1 MARAIFLGRLVLLG
15 TLLLPA
21 TARAQEAMVSGTV
34 TDSTGGVLPGV
45 TVTAL
50 HEATGNTFVAVTDAA
65 GAFRLP
71 VRAGAFRLT
80 AELAG
85 FGPLTRSIELL
96 VRQNAVVTLQM
107 SPSTVQESVTVTGE
121 APLIDTVNSSLGSN
135 IDPRQL
141 QELPLNGRNWID
153 LTMLAAGARQNLSS
167 DTPMGGAG
175 NFQLNIDG
183 QEVTNNMVQSFGQPK
198 FSRDSIAEFEFVANR
213 FDASQGRSMGVQV
226 NAITKS
232 GTNTLNGSF
241 SGYFRDDSFI
251 AKDFIQDRVLPYQNQ
266 QFSVTFGGPIKRDR
280 IHFFTNFEYERE
292 PETFSHSSPYP
303 SFNFDQ
309 ESTRTEKKGGV
320 RLDYQF
326 SPQTRLTFRGNWGR
340 VLLPLDPRYSG
351 GAQRHPSTGIEV
363 ARQNDNITV
372 NLSQVIGSR
381 ALNEIKAGYSGYSW
395 YQDSIVNW
403 PGHPQAPVL
412 THGTPIIM
420 LRGYTIG
427 QAHNFSYQNIAYD
440 PYSIRDDFSL
450 SFTKAGRHD
459 LKTGG
464 EYYRTYDPVFH
475 CTWCQGVLDATGGP
489 VPANIESLFPVWDD
503 PGTWNLAALSP
514 ITRSYRR
521 GIGDFS
527 VNPIENRFAAWAQD
541 DWAITSR
548 LTLNLGIRYD
558 VISGMYAE
566 DVSVEPFLTPGRP
579 IDTNNIQPRLGFAY
593 SMNDRTVIRGGF
605 GQYFGETGFSQ
616 AHWTNL
622 WAGQVHPVILNDG
635 RPNFAADPF
644 NGPAPSFEQ
653 AKAMQNSGQ
662 VFSSI
667 TTSFA
672 APDAQV
678 PYSYQSSIGVQ
689 RQFGRVMAIDA
700 DYIFVATRHATYQ
713 LDVNLAY
720 NPATGSNYP
729 FADRDAEAVCQRRV
743 GFGGDEPDRGGR
755 QLPGA
760 ANVADQADEQQLAGV
775 GDLFAVGAGGLPAGA
790 DRARLLAAVHGH
802 GVGRIRVRRA
812 DQPAPGARGG
822 MVRLRGAASSPDVQ
836 RHLATAVRVPGQRT
850 LYLRRQRAS
859 DAGDGTRRPPDRQH
873 DPRPDDARARRRLTD
888 RAQQLR
894 PRLAVASGHACAA
907 ALHVRQ
913 GCPRRDTGGLQRLQP
928 RELRQLGG
936 ERKQRTVR
944 TALGQQQHRVQAA
957 GAATRIPSGVLAGIR
972 CRPRAPGIRAQ
983 F

>member
-1 MARAIFLGRLVLLG
+1 MVRSKCLGWLFVLCAVLW
-15 TLLLPA
+15 LPA
-21 TARAQEAMVSGTV
+21 GAHAQEATISGTI
-34 TDSTGGVLPGV
+34 TDSSGAVLPGV
-45 TVTAL
+45 TITAL
-50 HEATGNTFVAVTDAA
+50 HEATGNTFVAVTDLE
-65 GAFRLP
+65 GIFRLP
-71 VRAGAFRLT
+71 VRTGGFRLT
-80 AELAG
+80 AELTG
-85 FGPLTRSIELL
+85 FGTLTRSVELL
-96 VRQNAVVTLQM
+96 VRQNAVVNLQM
-107 SPSTVQESVTVTGE
+107 APSTVQETVTVTGE
-121 APLIDTVNSSLGSN
+121 SPLIDTVSSSLGSN

-167 DTPMGGAG
+167 DTPMAGAG

-232 GTNTLNGSF
+232 GTNSMAGTF
-241 SGYFRDDSFI
+241 SGYFRDDNFI
-251 AKDFIQDRVLPYQNQ
+251 AEDFIQHRVLPYQNQ
-266 QFSVTFGGPIKRDR
+266 QFSATFGGPIRRDR
-280 IHFFTNFEYERE
+280 IHFFTNFEWERE
-292 PETFSHSSPYP
+292 PETYSHSSPYP

-320 RLDYQF
+320 RLDFQF
-326 SPQTRLTFRGNWGR
+326 TPQTRLTFRGNWGR

-363 ARQNDNITV
+363 GRQNDNITV
-372 NLSQVIGSR
+372 NLTQVIGSR

-395 YQDSIVNW
+395 YQDSIIDW
-403 PGHPQAPVL
+403 PGHPQAPAL

-440 PYSIRDDFSL
+440 PYSIRDDFTY
-450 SFTKAGRHD
+450 SFVKGGRHD
-459 LKTGG
+459 LRTGG
-464 EYYRTYDPVFH
+464 EFYRTYDPVWH

-489 VPANIESLFPVWDD
+489 VPANIEALFPVWND
-503 PGTWNLAALSP
+503 PATWNLAALSP

-521 GIGDFS
+521 GIGEFY
-527 VNPIENRFAAWAQD
+527 VKPIENRFAAWAQD
-541 DWAITSR
+541 DWAITNR

-566 DVSVEPFLTPGRP
+566 DVEVDPFLEAGRP

-593 SMNDRTVIRGGF
+593 SVNDRTVVRGGF
-605 GQYFGETGFSQ
+605 GKYFGETGFSQ

-644 NGPAPSFEQ
+644 NGPAPTYAQ
-653 AKAMQNSGQ
+653 AKVLQNSGRL
-662 VFSSI
+662 FSSI

-689 RQFGRVMAIDA
+689 RQIGSVMAVDA

-729 FADRDAEAVCQRRV
+729 FSDRTRKPFASSGWDSVAMSLTEADDNYQALQMAFTKRMADNWQASATYSLSGQEAFQRAPIAPGCSQPFTVSASGGFPCDVSFLLHPALVEEWYDFGAQRHRLTFNGIWQLPYAFQVSGLYIFGDNGKATPTTGTDVLQTGATTGPTSRVRADGTLIERNSFDRGSLSRLDMRVQRRFTFGRV
-743 GFGGDEPDRGGR
+743 SLDGIVEVFNLFNQENYGSWVENESNARYGQPSDNPNIAFKPRVLQFGFRS
-755 QLPGA
+755 A
-760 ANVADQADEQQLAGV
+760 
-775 GDLFAVGAGGLPAGA
+775 F
-790 DRARLLAAVHGH
+790 
-802 GVGRIRVRRA
+802 
-812 DQPAPGARGG
+812 
-822 MVRLRGAASSPDVQ
+822 
-836 RHLATAVRVPGQRT
+836 
-850 LYLRRQRAS
+850 
-859 DAGDGTRRPPDRQH
+859 
-873 DPRPDDARARRRLTD
+873 
-888 RAQQLR
+888 
-894 PRLAVASGHACAA
+894 
-907 ALHVRQ
+907 
-913 GCPRRDTGGLQRLQP
+913 
-928 RELRQLGG
+928 
-936 ERKQRTVR
+936 
-944 TALGQQQHRVQAA
+944 
-957 GAATRIPSGVLAGIR
+957 
-972 CRPRAPGIRAQ
+972 
-983 F
+983 

>member
-1 MARAIFLGRLVLLG
+1 MVRSKSLGWLFMLCAVLWV
-15 TLLLPA
+15 PSSA
-21 TARAQEAMVSGTV
+21 HAQEAMISGTV
-34 TDSTGGVLPGV
+34 ADSTGGVLPGV
-45 TVTAL
+45 TITAL
-50 HEATGNTFVAVTDAA
+50 HEATGNTFVAVTDQE
-65 GAFRLP
+65 GTFRLP
-71 VRAGAFRLT
+71 VRAGGFRLT
-80 AELAG
+80 VELSG
-85 FGPLTRSIELL
+85 FGTLTRSVELL
-96 VRQNAVVTLQM
+96 VRQNAVVNLQM
-107 SPSTVQESVTVTGE
+107 APSTVQETVTVTGE
-121 APLIDTVNSSLGSN
+121 SPLIDTVSSSLGSN
-135 IDPRQL
+135 VDPRQL

-232 GTNTLNGSF
+232 GTNAMAGTF
-241 SGYFRDDSFI
+241 SGYFRDDSLI
-251 AKDFIQDRVLPYQNQ
+251 AKDFIQNRVLPYQNQ

-280 IHFFTNFEYERE
+280 IHYFANFEYERE
-292 PETFSHSSPYP
+292 PETYSHSSPYP

-309 ESTRTEKKGGV
+309 ESTRNEKKGGV
-320 RLDYQF
+320 RLDFQF
-326 SPQTRLTFRGNWGR
+326 TPQTRLTFRGNWGR

-363 ARQNDNITV
+363 GRQNDNITV
-372 NLSQVIGSR
+372 NFTQVIGSR

-395 YQDSIVNW
+395 YQDSIINW
-403 PGHPQAPVL
+403 PGHPQAPTL

-440 PYSIRDDFSL
+440 PYSIRDDFSY
-450 SFTKAGRHD
+450 SFVKGGRHD
-459 LKTGG
+459 VKTGG
-464 EYYRTYDPVFH
+464 EFYRTYDPVWH

-489 VPANIESLFPVWDD
+489 IPANIEQLFPVWND
-503 PGTWNLAALSP
+503 PSTWNLAALSP

-521 GIGDFS
+521 GIGEFY

-541 DWAITSR
+541 DWAITPR

-566 DVSVEPFLTPGRP
+566 DVAVAPFLEAGRP

-593 SMNDRTVIRGGF
+593 SVNDRTVVRGGF
-605 GQYFGETGFSQ
+605 GKYFGETGFSQ

-635 RPNFAADPF
+635 RPDFAANPF
-644 NGPAPSFEQ
+644 NGPAPTYEQ
-653 AKAMQNSGQ
+653 AKALQNAGR

-720 NPATGSNYP
+720 NPATGYNYP
-729 FADRDAEAVCQRRV
+729 FGDRTRKPYASAGWDSVAMSLTEADDNYQALQMSLTKRMSSNWQASATYSLSGQEGFQRAPVAPGCSQPFTLTATGGFTCDVPFTLHPALVEEWYDMGAQHHRLTFNGIWQLPYAFQVSGLYIFGDNGRATPITGLDVLATGSTTLGGTTRVRQNGTLIERNSFDRGSLSRLDMRVQRRFTFGRV
-743 GFGGDEPDRGGR
+743 SLDGMIEVFNLFNRANYGTWVENESNARFGQPSDNPNIAFKPRVLQFGF
-755 QLPGA
+755 
-760 ANVADQADEQQLAGV
+760 
-775 GDLFAVGAGGLPAGA
+775 
-790 DRARLLAAVHGH
+790 
-802 GVGRIRVRRA
+802 
-812 DQPAPGARGG
+812 
-822 MVRLRGAASSPDVQ
+822 
-836 RHLATAVRVPGQRT
+836 
-850 LYLRRQRAS
+850 
-859 DAGDGTRRPPDRQH
+859 
-873 DPRPDDARARRRLTD
+873 
-888 RAQQLR
+888 
-894 PRLAVASGHACAA
+894 
-907 ALHVRQ
+907 
-913 GCPRRDTGGLQRLQP
+913 
-928 RELRQLGG
+928 
-936 ERKQRTVR
+936 R
-944 TALGQQQHRVQAA
+944 TA
-957 GAATRIPSGVLAGIR
+957 
-972 CRPRAPGIRAQ
+972 

>member
-1 MARAIFLGRLVLLG
+1 MVRSKSLGWLLMLCALLWLPARAH
-15 TLLLPA
+15 
-21 TARAQEAMVSGTV
+21 AQEATISGTI

-45 TVTAL
+45 TITAL
-50 HEATGNTFVAVTDAA
+50 HEATGNTFVAVTDQE
-65 GAFRLP
+65 GIYRLP
-71 VRAGAFRLT
+71 VRAGGFRLT
-80 AELAG
+80 VELSG
-85 FGPLTRSIELL
+85 FGTLTRSVELL
-96 VRQNAVVTLQM
+96 VRQNALVNLQM
-107 SPSTVQESVTVTGE
+107 APSTVQETVTVTGE
-121 APLIDTVNSSLGSN
+121 SPLIDTVNSSLGSN
-135 IDPRQL
+135 VDPRQL

-232 GTNTLNGSF
+232 GTNAMAGTF
-241 SGYFRDDSFI
+241 SGYFRDDGLI
-251 AKDFIQDRVLPYQNQ
+251 AKDFIQNRVLPYQNQ

-280 IHFFTNFEYERE
+280 IHYFTNFEYERE
-292 PETFSHSSPYP
+292 PETYSHSSPYP

-309 ESTRTEKKGGV
+309 ESTRSEKKGGV
-320 RLDYQF
+320 RLDFQF
-326 SPQTRLTFRGNWGR
+326 TPQTRLTFRGNWGR

-372 NLSQVIGSR
+372 NFTQVIGSR

-395 YQDSIVNW
+395 YQDSIVSW
-403 PGHPQAPVL
+403 PGHPQAPTL
-412 THGTPIIM
+412 TQGTPIIM

-440 PYSIRDDFSL
+440 PYSIRDDFSY
-450 SFTKAGRHD
+450 SFVKGGRHD

-464 EYYRTYDPVFH
+464 EFYRTYDPVWH

-489 VPANIESLFPVWDD
+489 IPANIEQLFPVWND
-503 PGTWNLAALSP
+503 PSTWNLAALSP

-521 GIGDFS
+521 GIGEFY

-548 LTLNLGIRYD
+548 LTLNLGLRYD

-566 DVSVEPFLTPGRP
+566 DVGVTPFLEAGRP

-593 SMNDRTVIRGGF
+593 SANDRTVIRGGF
-605 GQYFGETGFSQ
+605 GKYFGETGFSQ

-635 RPNFAADPF
+635 RPDFAANPF
-644 NGPAPSFEQ
+644 NGPAPTYEQ
-653 AKAMQNSGQ
+653 AKAQQNAGRL
-662 VFSSI
+662 FSSI

-700 DYIFVATRHATYQ
+700 DYVFVATRHATYQ
-713 LDVNLAY
+713 QDVNLAY
-720 NPATGSNYP
+720 NPATGYNYP
-729 FADRDAEAVCQRRV
+729 FADRTRKPYASYGWDSVAMSLTELDDNYQALQMSLTKRMSSNWQASATYSFSGQEMFQRAPIAPGCENPFTITASGGFTCDVPFALHPALAAEWFDFGAQRHRLTFNGIWQLPYAFQVSGLYIFGDNGKATPITGLDVLQTGTMVQAGNLVSGTMRVRTNGTLIERNSFDRGSLSRLDMRLQRRFT
-743 GFGGDEPDRGGR
+743 FG
-755 QLPGA
+755 
-760 ANVADQADEQQLAGV
+760 
-775 GDLFAVGAGGLPAGA
+775 
-790 DRARLLAAVHGH
+790 
-802 GVGRIRVRRA
+802 RVSL
-812 DQPAPGARGG
+812 DG
-822 MVRLRGAASSPDVQ
+822 MVEVFNLFNRANFGSWVENESNARFGQPSDNPNIAFKP
-836 RHLATAVRVPGQRT
+836 RV
-850 LYLRRQRAS
+850 
-859 DAGDGTRRPPDRQH
+859 
-873 DPRPDDARARRRLTD
+873 
-888 RAQQLR
+888 
-894 PRLAVASGHACAA
+894 
-907 ALHVRQ
+907 
-913 GCPRRDTGGLQRLQP
+913 LQF
-928 RELRQLGG
+928 GF
-936 ERKQRTVR
+936 R
-944 TALGQQQHRVQAA
+944 TA
-957 GAATRIPSGVLAGIR
+957 
-972 CRPRAPGIRAQ
+972 

>member
-1 MARAIFLGRLVLLG
+1 MARATYLGRLAVLSAL
-15 TLLLPA
+15 LLLPVA
-21 TARAQEAMVSGTV
+21 VQAQEAMISGTV
-34 TDSTGGVLPGV
+34 ADTTGGVLPGV

-65 GAFRLP
+65 GSFRLP
-71 VRAGAFRLT
+71 VRTGGFRLT

-85 FGPLTRSIELL
+85 FGTLTRSIELL
-96 VRQNAVVTLQM
+96 VRQNAVINLQM
-107 SPSTVQESVTVTGE
+107 APSTVQESVTVTGE

-232 GTNTLNGSF
+232 GTNNLNGSF
-241 SGYFRDDSFI
+241 SGYFRDDGFI

-266 QFSVTFGGPIKRDR
+266 QFSVTFGGPIRRDR
-280 IHFFTNFEYERE
+280 IHYFANFEYERE
-292 PETFSHSSPYP
+292 PETFSHSSPWA

-309 ESTRTEKKGGV
+309 ESTRTEKKGGL
-320 RLDYQF
+320 RIDYQF
-326 SPQTRLTFRGNWGR
+326 TPQVRLTFRGNWGR
-340 VLLPLDPRYSG
+340 VHLPLDPRYSG

-363 ARQNDNITV
+363 GRQNDNITL
-372 NLSQVIGSR
+372 NLTQVIGSR

-395 YQDSIVNW
+395 YQDSIIDW
-403 PGHPQAPVL
+403 PGHPQAPTL
-412 THGTPIIM
+412 TRGTPIIM

-464 EYYRTYDPVFH
+464 EFYRTYDPVWH

-489 VPANIESLFPVWDD
+489 VPANIEQLFPVWND
-503 PGTWNLAALSP
+503 PSTWNLAALSP

-521 GIGDFS
+521 GIGEFY
-527 VNPIENRFAAWAQD
+527 VNPIENRFATWAQD
-541 DWAITSR
+541 DWAITPR

-558 VISGMYAE
+558 LIGGMYAE
-566 DVSVEPFLTPGRP
+566 DVSVEPFLTAGRSS
-579 IDTNNIQPRLGFAY
+579 DKNNFQPRLGFAY
-593 SMNDRTVIRGGF
+593 SFNERTVMRGGF
-605 GQYFGETGFSQ
+605 GKYYGETGFSQ

-635 RPNFAADPF
+635 RPDFAANPF
-644 NGPAPSFEQ
+644 NGPAPTFEQ
-653 AKAMQNSGQ
+653 AKVLQNSGR

-678 PYSYQSSIGVQ
+678 PYSYQSSIGIQ
-689 RQFGRVMAIDA
+689 RQFGRVLAVDA

-713 LDVNLAY
+713 LDINQAY
-720 NPATGSNYP
+720 NPATGYNYP
-729 FADRDAEAVCQRRV
+729 FGDRTRKPYASAGWDSVAMSLTEASDNYQALQMSLTKRMSSNWQASATYSLSGQEAFQRAPIAPGCSQPFTVTASGGFTCDVPINLHPALIEEWYDFGAQRHRLTVNGIWQLPYAFQVSGVYIFGDNGRATPTSGLDVLATGSTTLGPTTRVRANGTLIDRNSFDRGSLSRLDMRVQRRFA
-743 GFGGDEPDRGGR
+743 FGRVALDGMLEVFNVFNR
-755 QLPGA
+755 
-760 ANVADQADEQQLAGV
+760 ANYGSWVENESN
-775 GDLFAVGAGGLPAGA
+775 
-790 DRARLLAAVHGH
+790 ARFGQPSDNNNIAFKP
-802 GVGRIRVRRA
+802 RV
-812 DQPAPGARGG
+812 
-822 MVRLRGAASSPDVQ
+822 L
-836 RHLATAVRVPGQRT
+836 
-850 LYLRRQRAS
+850 
-859 DAGDGTRRPPDRQH
+859 
-873 DPRPDDARARRRLTD
+873 
-888 RAQQLR
+888 
-894 PRLAVASGHACAA
+894 
-907 ALHVRQ
+907 
-913 GCPRRDTGGLQRLQP
+913 
-928 RELRQLGG
+928 QLGF
-936 ERKQRTVR
+936 R
-944 TALGQQQHRVQAA
+944 AA
-957 GAATRIPSGVLAGIR
+957 
-972 CRPRAPGIRAQ
+972 